1 MNIIDVV
8 IDGSMKATASLMKN
22 YPKLQGCEE
31 MICDCLKQNLK
42 TKLAYLQNEWRNAVE
57 ANLGEGWMREM
68 VNAQCWEIAKETLEI
83 CNAEI

>member
-1 MNIIDVV
+1 
-8 IDGSMKATASLMKN
+8 
-22 YPKLQGCEE
+22 
-31 MICDCLKQNLK
+31 
-42 TKLAYLQNEWRNAVE
+42 VE